1 MRHSFMPILI
11 HVKMRLSHLFR
22 ELHDWIL
29 QYMCNSNNETHFL
42 SATVIEKK
50 KHRLYVHYWHF
61 GGWFVTT
68 VGVKMAGHTFFYTG
82 TSI

>member
-1 MRHSFMPILI
+1 MPILI

-50 KHRLYVHYWHF
+50 
-61 GGWFVTT
+61 TT
-68 VGVKMAGHTFFYTG
+68 GCM
-82 TSI
+82 SIIDTLVVDL